1 MHYVKRIIL
10 CCCIAVVL
18 VFAADAR
25 ITDLAPCNTIFG
37 NEALTVRNPV
47 PYVDGRAGP
56 GDQIGTTAYDYQAN
70 GGFGQRIDVD
80 DYGQAHID
88 WMWQD
93 YPGQTVRYC
102 AWNARFADGSY
113 YGETQACPSYTGY
126 VQLDITQDANPDDQR
141 SVICYHEFGAP
152 NYLSFMD
159 IDGGN
164 LWGAWPNDPHT
175 VNVNNSVWPYICV
188 AGNNNF
194 VVATGDFSTNETHLY
209 LSTDN
214 GVNWTSL
221 ADFDSCACLS
231 QFVRAS
237 ENTNKVVFVHTQ
249 FITDSV
255 ASGQLDNDVYYMLST
270 DGGETWG
277 AHTNITNYTPADS
290 VRAYCSVN
298 AVFDANDDLHITW
311 AGRKVT
317 DNYYEASKIYHWDEV
332 TGTIH
337 IVSSPSTY
345 YSEPGGWWIESAT
358 GGDYGGWRLP
368 ADQPQL
374 VVDEGDNTLH
384 CLWHGN
390 DDYDDASAGGFINGE
405 FYGSVSYDDGV
416 TWTAYSNLTN
426 TRTPGGA
433 PGACDDE
440 DYMTACPRVVND
452 SIFLSYV
459 EDKDAGGFPQSE
471 GTLTEN
477 PVRCWVFEK
486 PSGVA
491 ENESETPNATTLSLA
506 PNPASHVTV
515 LSYTIA
521 TAGHMD
527 ITLFDASGRVVDNL
541 ENGYRTAGVYNVN
554 IDTDKLANGTY
565 FVVINVPAQRIA
577 RTLVVVH

>member
-1 MHYVKRIIL
+1 MHYLKRIMV
-10 CCCIAVVL
+10 CCCILFAG
-18 VFAADAR
+18 VFASQAKIADPAPCIAILGNEVLTLQKPIPFIDAR
-25 ITDLAPCNTIFG
+25 T
-37 NEALTVRNPV
+37 
-47 PYVDGRAGP
+47 GP

-70 GGFGQRIDVD
+70 GSFGQRIDVD
-80 DYGQAHID
+80 DSAQAHID

-126 VQLDITQDANPDDQR
+126 VQLDVTQDANPDDQR
-141 SVICYHEFGAP
+141 SVIVYHEFGAP

-188 AGNNNF
+188 TGNNNI
-194 VVATGDFSTNETHLY
+194 VIATGDFSTNEQHLY
-209 LSTDN
+209 LSTDA

-221 ADFDSCACLS
+221 ADFDSCATLS
-231 QFVRAS
+231 QFLRAS
-237 ENTNKVVFVHTQ
+237 HNSDKVVYVHTQ

-255 ASGQLDNDVYYMLST
+255 ASGQLDNNVYYMLST
-270 DGGETWG
+270 DGGQTWG
-277 AHTNITNYTPADS
+277 THTNITNYAPSDS
-290 VRAYCSVN
+290 IRAYCSVN
-298 AVFDANDDLHITW
+298 AVFDANDDLHIAW
-311 AGRKVT
+311 SGRRVT

-332 TGTIH
+332 SGNIH

-345 YSEPGGWWIESAT
+345 YSDPGGWWLETAT

-374 VVDEGDNTLH
+374 VVDNSTNDLY

-390 DDYDDASAGGFINGE
+390 DDYNDASAGGFVNGE
-405 FYGSVSYDDGV
+405 FYGSRSSDGGATWSSYI
-416 TWTAYSNLTN
+416 NLTN

-433 PGACDDE
+433 AGACDDE

-459 EDKDAGGFPQSE
+459 EDKDAGGFPQGE
-471 GTLTEN
+471 GSLTDN
-477 PVRCWVFEK
+477 PVRCWVFHTFT
-486 PSGVA
+486 GIV
-491 ENESETPNATTLSLA
+491 ENESETLNATTFSLA
-506 PNPASHVTV
+506 PNPATRITTLGYTV
-515 LSYTIA
+515 A
-521 TAGHMD
+521 TAGQVD
-527 ITLFDASGRVVDNL
+527 ITLFDASGRVVDKL
-541 ENGYRTAGVYNVN
+541 DNGYRSAGVYSLT
-554 IDTDKLANGTY
+554 IDTDNLANGTY
-565 FVVINVPAQRIA
+565 FVVIDAPDQDASSF
-577 RTLVVVH
+577 LVVVH